1 MPLQRE
7 IFVLATAEKVQ
18 MPCIKFFRYF
28 TARRHSQ
35 CQGIG
40 CNIEQMNMFAEFA
53 RRRRGF
59 LFPFSECYFLL
70 APIFLS
76 FIRDLYILHSSLSS
90 FHCIFS
96 ASNDFAY
103 ISDNSS
109 AVHRLVVV
117 SLFFRR
123 LDQFRWRNIRDE
135 IPSKKFFCIAF
146 FSVFYHFISE
156 FFDYLLPFSAIK
168 DS

>member
-76 FIRDLYILHSSLSS
+76 FIRDLTSCILLYH
-90 FHCIFS
+90 
-96 ASNDFAY
+96 
-103 ISDNSS
+103 
-109 AVHRLVVV
+109 
-117 SLFFRR
+117 
-123 LDQFRWRNIRDE
+123 
-135 IPSKKFFCIAF
+135 
-146 FSVFYHFISE
+146 HFIAY
-156 FFDYLLPFSAIK
+156 FRPRMTLRIYLITRVQCT
-168 DS
+168 D